1 MEEASTGLHAEGS
14 RDWANEMPD
23 ALLCSIFDIIIT
35 APTAHPSYLAQKA
48 KNVWRL
54 GSVCKAWRNAVRET
68 SIGVC
73 LPATLSDE
81 ACTWVSK
88 MMLRAIEFH
97 DPEHTEPKVLQL
109 LSNPSLLA
117 RSSKTII
124 SIIDA
129 PCHKRSWCPSS
140 FPNLIEL
147 VVWRSPS
154 SRTSPIFDVRLI
166 KDLANLQYLV
176 LASGFTGIRNFTC
189 WPSSCKRLVW
199 TCPSDAHS
207 SKLSVP
213 AIPPNIG
220 LQWISLRAYAVRIQD
235 LTSILGRI
243 SELVIHAMYVFVTLP
258 PMCYPSLTDPS
269 RIPMGSSSASGGGGR
284 MKAWRRWKRDHDW
297 ANEGLRALSHML
309 VTDVGLLMFRLRF
322 SRVLISQ
329 PLSGRFKEAS
339 WRMLGL
345 HKNDGVDE
353 DPSGNDAEVPP
364 PPSSD
369 DDMGRCSHHCASC
382 GQPYNRVPD
391 YSSSSEGDGDRE
403 GKGEGSEGH
412 PHDSD
417 DEYDDLMYDEVTPD
431 QVMTAFRQSIDSY
444 ASMLAA
450 QNPGSS
456 MSSGCRAPQRP
467 AMPMP
472 LFSGAGCRRGSSFI
486 AQASLECARESL
498 RLPIDYS
505 KVVPLLESRQ
515 NPGQDREVMFTRKHQ
530 DPAEPAR
537 LRFEQPGGARGSLP
551 LRSALPG
558 LLDSTRPVQA
568 LSFAPWPYPS
578 KEAVLGEE
586 PITTLLSR
594 LSQHPEPDVLPGTLP
609 PPSCTHASKRGAAS
623 APLPVHKAGASQSS
637 AGCASASAMS
647 PSSLTSSATV
657 APPAS
662 GPGSSSTCTFPGPT
676 SAQGAP
682 SLELCS
688 HPVSYASDSD
698 VGEEAEAEA
707 RLSAAQ
713 QGGSSGGGGGSSG
726 THYAADAAAA
736 TTAAAGD
743 GSSISTQEAGKG
755 AHHAADAAAGDG
767 SPPQGSPALGAVR
780 GSQERPA
787 AAGDSTSAAAHA
799 SGSAIDQALQPAA
812 WQEQYGQLQ
821 QALITHPRFIA
832 TSAHTLHKINFLQLP
847 RAFGEASLRALFTPF
862 MVLTKVSLITM
873 EDPATCLPPAI
884 LPVSVVKV
892 AFHAGGPNQRFDA
905 KLISNL
911 TELWRLALHGYASL
925 DLSAIPEVRPGLL
938 LKIVETPERQA
949 PLGKPG
955 VDVLMPKGRVVD
967 MSLQI
972 GTDSSVSNI
981 DRMGAPFVTKVDLN
995 AWAPLCKDMNLRSP
1009 AGVELHYSEFS
1020 PISLFETLQNSTLDQ
1035 FTVCIATDMHGD
1047 IAAVPP
1053 SAATVAQRRQE
1064 GQRCPPVFAFVSS
1077 SGMRTHG
1084 VHLAMMVK
1092 HGRVGRT
1099 WDLEVMD
1106 ASIVDDEEGLL
1117 FFTFFK
1123 SDEHASDGNIPVA
1136 PPGFAMDNPL
1146 GLALANAQ
1154 LHLAN
1159 LQVAGQGPEGGAE
1172 EALAAATAALA
1183 APELMDLWN
1192 QFGGVHGEDQGGD
1205 PDLLDELD

>member
-1 MEEASTGLHAEGS
+1 
-14 RDWANEMPD
+14 
-23 ALLCSIFDIIIT
+23 
-35 APTAHPSYLAQKA
+35 
-48 KNVWRL
+48 
-54 GSVCKAWRNAVRET
+54 
-68 SIGVC
+68 
-73 LPATLSDE
+73 
-81 ACTWVSK
+81 

-109 LSNPSLLA
+109 LSNPSLLS

-154 SRTSPIFDVRLI
+154 SRTSPLFDVRLI

-176 LASGFTGIRNFTC
+176 LASGFTGIRNLTC

-258 PMCYPSLTDPS
+258 PTCYPSLTDPS
-269 RIPMGSSSASGGGGR
+269 RVLMGSSSSSSSGGGR

-345 HKNDGVDE
+345 HKNDGDDE
-353 DPSGNDAEVPP
+353 EPSGNHAEVPP

-391 YSSSSEGDGDRE
+391 YSSSSEGDGDGE
-403 GKGEGSEGH
+403 GKTEGSESH

-431 QVMTAFRQSIDSY
+431 QVMAAFRQSIDAY

-450 QNPGSS
+450 QTPGSS
-456 MSSGCRAPQRP
+456 LSSGCRAPQRP

-472 LFSGAGCRRGSSFI
+472 LSSGTGCRRGSSFI
-486 AQASLECARESL
+486 AQASLEGAHEPL
-498 RLPIDYS
+498 RQPVDYS

-551 LRSALPG
+551 LRSTLPG
-558 LLDSTRPVQA
+558 LLHSARPVQA

-578 KEAVLGEE
+578 KEAILGDE
-586 PITTLLSR
+586 PTNTTFTPPRSI
-594 LSQHPEPDVLPGTLP
+594 SHPDLDAFPGTFP
-609 PPSCTHASKRGAAS
+609 PPSCTPAAAPAAATDADAGVASKYSTASVPVPVGLHKTGA
-623 APLPVHKAGASQSS
+623 ASQSS
-637 AGCASASAMS
+637 ASCVSAAAVS
-647 PSSLTSSATV
+647 PSSLASSVTA
-657 APPAS
+657 APLAS
-662 GPGSSSTCTFPGPT
+662 GPGSSSTCTPQGPT
-676 SAQGAP
+676 SAQEAP

-688 HPVSYASDSD
+688 HPVCYASDSD
-698 VGEEAEAEA
+698 AGEEPAEAQH
-707 RLSAAQ
+707 SAAQ
-713 QGGSSGGGGGSSG
+713 HGGSSSRGGGRTGAR
-726 THYAADAAAA
+726 HAAANAAAAA
-736 TTAAAGD
+736 TADD
-743 GSSISTQEAGKG
+743 GLLTQACPGGLQG
-755 AHHAADAAAGDG
+755 APGADG
-767 SPPQGSPALGAVR
+767 
-780 GSQERPA
+780 
-787 AAGDSTSAAAHA
+787 AAAHEDA
-799 SGSAIDQALQPAA
+799 SSGADGQALQPAT

-821 QALITHPRFIA
+821 RALITHPRFIA

-847 RAFGEASLRALFTPF
+847 RGYEEAAMRALFTPF

-892 AFHAGGPNQRFDA
+892 AFHAGSPNQRFDA
-905 KLISNL
+905 KVISNL

-938 LKIVETPERQA
+938 LKIVETPEREA

-972 GTDSSVSNI
+972 GTDSSVSDI
-981 DRMGAPFVTKVDLN
+981 ERMGAPFVTKVDLN

-1009 AGVELHYSEFS
+1009 AGVELHYSDSS
-1020 PISLFETLQNSTLDQ
+1020 PISLFETLQNSSLDQ
-1035 FTVCIATDMHGD
+1035 FTMCIATDMHGD

-1053 SAATVAQRRQE
+1053 SATTVAQRRQE
-1064 GQRCPPVFAFVSS
+1064 GQRCPPVFAFVSA

-1092 HGRVGRT
+1092 HGRVGRS

-1123 SDEHASDGNIPVA
+1123 SDEPPNDANAPAV
-1136 PPGFAMDNPL
+1136 PPGFAVDNPV
-1146 GLALANAQ
+1146 GMALANAQ

-1159 LQVAGQGPEGGAE
+1159 LQMAGQGPEGGVN

-1183 APELMDLWN
+1183 APELMDLY
-1192 QFGGVHGEDQGGD
+1192 QFGGAHAEHPGGG